1 MKNKNN
7 QKLTD
12 YDKKIIEQLFED
24 YGSEEL
30 FNVMNE
36 SIDYNKTGGSVYR
49 GLKGLVRSVPSLALM
64 SVVSLPLTLICAVG
78 ALSHRIQKSFED
90 RESWLNTLD
99 PRYWGEYLGTRYKDK
114 KGSDNDK
121 KDKNNEDGKIKSA
134 VKKFLGIGTA
144 TAAGAATGV
153 AAGGAIANN
162 KEIKAEDIEKLK
174 QSIKGSI
181 FVEYWITLSNGEILR
196 VRADSEENAKS
207 FANLIIKSTE
217 KTTYKDLNERISKNG
232 FDKYVFEFD
241 DGERCYWSADD
252 EQKAYKEALKAR
264 EDLCKAFNQHFTD
277 TIKLDD
283 LNSPHIVGVP
293 IVMKGEKIEIP
304 KQDVFIDITTVQP
317 KLNGIDPNKL
327 PDPLY
332 NTANMNHY
340 YLTIKNW
347 EMEYNLPGEDSND
360 VKQIL
365 KEYKRNNGNNQAL
378 NQQMSNKNKG
388 CPAFKI
394 KTGDKDR
401 YFIYANDEAEATDIA
416 RELVNKKIEAIRF
429 VFNNSSK
436 QKQNYEYETLL
447 ANYEK
452 KIKEL
457 SHPEKKTSAEVKKQI
472 AKQTLIYQFEKPTDD
487 KHNVQGQTF

>member
-7 QKLTD
+7 HKLTD

-36 SIDYNKTGGSVYR
+36 RVDYNYTGGSVYR

-78 ALSHRIQKSFED
+78 ALSHRIQKSFDD

-121 KDKNNEDGKIKSA
+121 NDKNNEDGKIKSA

-144 TAAGAATGV
+144 TAAGSAAGV
-153 AAGGAIANN
+153 AAAGAIANN
-162 KEIKAEDIEKLK
+162 KEIKADDIEKLK
-174 QSIKGSI
+174 QNIKGSV

-283 LNSPHIVGVP
+283 LSSPHIVGVP
-293 IVMKGEKIEIP
+293 IVMKGEKIEVP
-304 KQDVFIDITTVQP
+304 KQDVFLDITTVQP
-317 KLNGIDPNKL
+317 KLNGIDTNKL
-327 PDPLY
+327 PEPLY
-332 NTANMNHY
+332 NTTNMNHY
-340 YLTIKNW
+340 YLTHKGNPLEINV
-347 EMEYNLPGEDSND
+347 PGADSND
-360 VKQIL
+360 AKQIYY
-365 KEYKRNNGNNQAL
+365 EYER
-378 NQQMSNKNKG
+378 SNKAIGAIKANIRKK
-388 CPAFKI
+388 CPIFKI

-401 YFIYANDEAEATDIA
+401 YFIWANDESEATDIA

-457 SHPEKKTSAEVKKQI
+457 SHPEKKTSAEVKQQL